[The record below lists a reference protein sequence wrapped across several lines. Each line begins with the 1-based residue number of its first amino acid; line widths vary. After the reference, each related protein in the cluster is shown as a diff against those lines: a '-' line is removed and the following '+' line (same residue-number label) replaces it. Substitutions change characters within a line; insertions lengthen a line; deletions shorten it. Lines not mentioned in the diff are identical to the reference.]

1 MLADLVR
8 GAGYVW
14 RGLRIVFRPGLRRF
28 AVAPVLVSVVVF
40 AAVVVIAMRGFDVLV
55 EHLLPAADVWWQ
67 AVLHALMWV
76 FFALTTV
83 LVVYF
88 CFTIVANLIAAPFN
102 GWLAEA
108 VERQLTGI
116 GDSRAPGLA
125 RLLKDMPRALLNELR
140 KFLYYLTRL
149 LPVLILF
156 WLPGAQ
162 ILAPLVWVLVISWL
176 LAVEYVDYPMSNR
189 GHLLKDVRRYLADR
203 RMLSL
208 GFGAMTLAL
217 TLVPVVNLVI
227 MPAAVAGATALWLEE
242 RNHPRAR

>member
-40 AAVVVIAMRGFDVLV
+40 GAVVVIALRGFEALV
-55 EHLLPAADVWWQ
+55 EQLLPAADVWWQ
-67 AVLHALMWV
+67 VVLHALMWV
-76 FFALTTV
+76 FFALTTI

-108 VERQLTGI
+108 VERQLTGT

-242 RNHPRAR
+242 RNQPRAR